1 MSARRTARAGAA
13 PRTTSL
19 RRRASK
25 VRRADLARPV
35 PAGAS
40 FAAWLGALPGILAA
54 NDLRALAAAIAAA
67 HRGRREVLLGI
78 GAHVIKCG
86 LSPWIVA
93 LMEEGLLTG
102 VAMNGA
108 GAVHDFELAF
118 AGATS
123 EDVGPALEEGTFG
136 MARETADF
144 LNGAAADAALAGK
157 GFGEALGEAIIGER
171 LPHARLSVCAV
182 GARLGIPVTVH
193 VAIGTDIVHM
203 HPSASGAAIGQASM
217 NDFRRFAERVRRL
230 ERGVYLNA
238 GSAVILPEVFLKAL
252 ALARNLKKGLPRRF
266 TTANLDFIPSYRPL
280 TNVVRRPTT
289 RGGTGLQIIGHHEL
303 LLPLLFTAVRE
314 DLAGGRRR

>member
-1 MSARRTARAGAA
+1 
-13 PRTTSL
+13 
-19 RRRASK
+19 
-25 VRRADLARPV
+25 V
-35 PAGAS
+35 
-40 FAAWLGALPGILAA
+40 LAA
-54 NDLRALAAAIAAA
+54 EDLRALAAAIVAA
-67 HRGRREVLLGI
+67 RRRKREVLLGI
-78 GAHVIKCG
+78 GAHVVKCG
-86 LSPWIVA
+86 LSPWVVA

-144 LNGAAADAALAGK
+144 LNGAAADAALEGR
-157 GFGEALGEAIIGER
+157 GFGESLGAAILEEK
-171 LPHARLSVCAV
+171 LPHAALSICAA

-203 HPSASGAAIGQASM
+203 HPSASGAAIGESSLR
-217 NDFRRFAERVRRL
+217 DFHRFADRVRRL

-252 ALARNLKKGLPRRF
+252 ALARNRRKGLPRRF
-266 TTANLDFIPSYRPL
+266 TTANLDFIPAYRPL

-314 DLAGGRRR
+314 EFARKRRR

>member
-1 MSARRTARAGAA
+1 MSARRAAPAEERPAPRRCGGARARCAT
-13 PRTTSL
+13 TTSP
-19 RRRASK
+19 
-25 VRRADLARPV
+25 VRCE
-35 PAGAS
+35 AGAS
-40 FAAWLGALPGILAA
+40 FAAWLDALPGVLAA
-54 NDLRALAAAIAAA
+54 NDLRALAAAIATAR
-67 HRGRREVLLGI
+67 RGKREVLLGI

-93 LMEEGLLTG
+93 LMGEGLITG

-123 EDVGPALEEGTFG
+123 EDVGPALEDGTFG

-144 LNGAAADAALAGK
+144 LNGAAADAALEGK
-157 GFGEALGEAIIGER
+157 GFGEALGAAILGAK
-171 LPHARLSVCAV
+171 LPHAALSICAA

-203 HPSASGAAIGQASM
+203 HASASGAAIGEASL
-217 NDFRRFAERVRRL
+217 NDFRRFTDRVSRL

-266 TTANLDFIPSYRPL
+266 TTANLDFIPGYRPL

-289 RGGTGLQIIGHHEL
+289 RGGTGYQIIGHHEL
-303 LLPLLFTAVRE
+303 MLPLLFTAVRE
-314 DLAGGRRR
+314 ELAGRKK